1 MKDCIEI
8 WQKTTIRDALPEEYK
23 DKLKQEQ
30 GMEGNKAKYGS
41 GSEQASEF
49 APFDEN
55 SNISRDSNL
64 LRELE
69 EIFAD
74 APD

>member
-8 WQKTTIRDALPEEYK
+8 WQKATIRDSLLGEYK

-49 APFDEN
+49 APFLMKTV
-55 SNISRDSNL
+55 IF
-64 LRELE
+64 REIR
-69 EIFAD
+69 EI
-74 APD
+74 